1 MDLEEEGN
9 HELVV
14 AAQNSNLLS
23 TQQAVDVA
31 ARAARAAVDNKAQ
44 AERIQAEKMSRQTSF
59 LADILSSQAKH
70 GPGSGGLAV
79 GMHGWLQN
87 MLA

>member
-1 MDLEEEGN
+1 MELEDN

-14 AAQNSNLLS
+14 AAQNNLLS

-31 ARAARAAVDNKAQ
+31 ARAARAALDQKA
-44 AERIQAEKMSRQTSF
+44 ASERMSRQTSF

>member
-1 MDLEEEGN
+1 MDLEEDGN

-31 ARAARAAVDNKAQ
+31 ARAARAAVEQKAQ
-44 AERIQAEKMSRQTSF
+44 AERMSRQTSF

>member
-1 MDLEEEGN
+1 MDLEGEGN

-14 AAQNSNLLS
+14 AGQNGYVTS

-31 ARAARAAVDNKAQ
+31 ARAARAALEKAA
-44 AERIQAEKMSRQTSF
+44 AERTSRQTSF

>member
-1 MDLEEEGN
+1 MDLEEDGN

-14 AAQNSNLLS
+14 AAQNGNVTS

-31 ARAARAAVDNKAQ
+31 ARAARAALDQKA
-44 AERIQAEKMSRQTSF
+44 ASERMSRQTSF

-70 GPGSGGLAV
+70 GPGGGLAV

>member
-1 MDLEEEGN
+1 MEHEEEGN

-14 AAQNSNLLS
+14 AAQNNLLS
-23 TQQAVDVA
+23 TQQALDVA
-31 ARAARAAVDNKAQ
+31 TRAARAALEKAA
-44 AERIQAEKMSRQTSF
+44 AERTSRQTSF

>member
-1 MDLEEEGN
+1 MEHEEEGN

-14 AAQNSNLLS
+14 AAQNNLLS